1 MRRRRR
7 KQEPKEPIYG
17 IAALPEATEPVTP
30 GHYEAQVAQLAADV
44 GVDLGKDLD
53 EDHEPGY
60 EVEQVMVCVSYR
72 QADGEVLAWRA
83 LYPARTS
90 SSVGL
95 IEAVRRKLG
104 AVLD

>member
-1 MRRRRR
+1 MRRRRLR
-7 KQEPKEPIYG
+7 GGGPQPSLEPS
-17 IAALPEATEPVTP
+17 EAEVSTP

-44 GVDLGKDLD
+44 GVDLGRDLD

-72 QADGEVLAWRA
+72 QKDGEVLAWRA

-95 IEAVRRKLG
+95 IHAVWRKLG